1 MKSKNTTKKKVKQVK
16 CGNRKSFLQ
25 RHPRLNTL
33 LALLILIIIGIFIY
47 YAITF
52 MFSCLAK
59 VMNWIKEFSSN
70 TDAVLVVGMLTA
82 GVSIFS
88 VFMTSIIAKYIDAR
102 RQRREYLAQKREL
115 PYAQFIDMVYKI
127 QRNVRQANSYTEK
140 EMLEDISKF
149 SQQLTLWGSP
159 KVVDKWIQ
167 FRENSMNPDEARNN
181 LFILEEVM
189 NEMRKDMGLKKTQK
203 GNLLAFFVND
213 IKKELQKK

>member
-1 MKSKNTTKKKVKQVK
+1 MKSRKATKN
-16 CGNRKSFLQ
+16 NRKQIKDGKRQSFSQ
-25 RHPRLNTL
+25 RHPRLNIL
-33 LALLILIIIGIFIY
+33 FSLFILIIIGIAIFEAIVFI
-47 YAITF
+47 
-52 MFSCLAK
+52 FSSLGR
-59 VMNWIKEFSSN
+59 VINWIKDFTSN

-102 RQRREYLAQKREL
+102 RQRREYLAQKREE
-115 PYAQFIDMVYKI
+115 PYTKFIDMVYKI
-127 QRNVRQANSYTEK
+127 QLNARQENSYTESD
-140 EMLEDISKF
+140 MLDDISNF

-159 KVVDKWIQ
+159 KIVEKWVK
-167 FRENSMNPDEARNN
+167 FRENSSNPNEARNN
-181 LFILEEVM
+181 LFVLEEMM

>member
-52 MFSCLAK
+52 MFSGLAK

-159 KVVDKWIQ
+159 KVVDKWVQ
-167 FRENSMNPDEARNN
+167 FRENSINPDEARNN